1 MALQHMAQATS
12 AAGSA
17 QKVVPVAPE
26 CPKVPATALYG
37 LSPAKHTYIPGLGS
51 RSKVCHLDGANSTAD
66 SPGEPK
72 VPK

>member
-26 CPKVPATALYG
+26 CPKVPGAALCG
-37 LSPAKHTYIPGLGS
+37 LSPAKHNHIPGLDS
-51 RSKVCHLDGANSTAD
+51 RSNVCHLDGANSKAD
-66 SPGEPK
+66 PPGEPR